1 MEKSGTTLA
10 APKSARKM
18 TNRQKKK
25 QKSVIY
31 IPPGLNEQEHM
42 YIKALEQELIEQRL
56 RVQLYQTVLSQASE
70 ELGVDI
76 IKKIGA
82 QRSGP

>member
-1 MEKSGTTLA
+1 MEKEGTTLA
-10 APKSARKM
+10 GPKSARKM
-18 TNRQKKK
+18 SHRQKKK
-25 QKSVIY
+25 QKCVTY

-56 RVQLYQTVLSQASE
+56 RVQLYQTVISQASE

>member
-1 MEKSGTTLA
+1 MEKTSITLA
-10 APKSARKM
+10 GPKSSRKM
-18 TNRQKKK
+18 AHRQKKK
-25 QKSVIY
+25 QKSVTY

-42 YIKALEQELIEQRL
+42 YIKALEQELLEQRL
-56 RVQLYQTVLSQASE
+56 RVQLYQTVISQASE
-70 ELGVDI
+70 ELGIDI

>member
-10 APKSARKM
+10 GPKSARKM

-25 QKSVIY
+25 QKSAIY